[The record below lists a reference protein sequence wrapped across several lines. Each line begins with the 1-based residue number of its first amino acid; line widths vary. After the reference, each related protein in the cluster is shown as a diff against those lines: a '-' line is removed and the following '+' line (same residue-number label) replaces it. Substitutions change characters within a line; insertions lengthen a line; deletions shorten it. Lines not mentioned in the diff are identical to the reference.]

1 MIPDLRRANVEPRSA
16 DPQTLGQ
23 VARQK
28 DIQYASRAR
37 SHVARQKQ
45 IHHLRHVIRELAK
58 HIPKEERS
66 SSEVKEL
73 VSWGCGTTMHVVT
86 LAAPRL
92 DGEDQFKDIDFTPE
106 GIRAR
111 RQAGLKKRR
120 ILALAPWQHP
130 VDPTQ
135 GVVIHDTAQ
144 TAMESE
150 LAGVDG
156 FAGRTK

>member
-1 MIPDLRRANVEPRSA
+1 M
-16 DPQTLGQ
+16 
-23 VARQK
+23 
-28 DIQYASRAR
+28 
-37 SHVARQKQ
+37 
-45 IHHLRHVIRELAK
+45 
-58 HIPKEERS
+58 
-66 SSEVKEL
+66 KEL

-106 GIRAR
+106 GTGA
-111 RQAGLKKRR
+111 AGRPVLKKTRR

>member
-1 MIPDLRRANVEPRSA
+1 M
-16 DPQTLGQ
+16 
-23 VARQK
+23 
-28 DIQYASRAR
+28 
-37 SHVARQKQ
+37 
-45 IHHLRHVIRELAK
+45 
-58 HIPKEERS
+58 
-66 SSEVKEL
+66 
-73 VSWGCGTTMHVVT
+73 SWGCGTTMHVVT

-111 RQAGLKKRR
+111 RQAGFEETRR